1 MGKFLTNTKIPYK
14 CEVKICYHTMQGPN
28 PKGTPNL
35 ILHKDGHKYRVRS
48 ELLIFKDDKMLIS
61 KIDNKINQYGCRY
74 KLPGGGVDDANE
86 YIEEAAAREAEEEVR
101 IRTTNVRYT
110 GKYYDG
116 LYDIVPEW
124 HKHTLHLDG
133 IEYDGYISF
142 ICTAEYAGKYNGYI
156 KKMDRDDTIK
166 TAKFYSY
173 DEVKSILK
181 PVHRKIFFEYLL
193 NKNILKFNEWMNEN
207 IRYGK
212 LVNGKA
218 VLNPDD
224 YDDYV
229 TISPDALYQN
239 KVGVCWDYVEYEA
252 NFFKEKFHM
261 KQTCDEPKHMEFAL
275 YYMQHS
281 DRDKDMP
288 THTWLAYNINGTFN
302 IFESSWYANRGIH
315 VFSSEDE
322 MISYYLNKQ
331 ESFYKE
337 KKNPLHSPV
346 IIRYNPRKK
355 YGLSPEEYMK
365 SVWND
370 GTRVKINRVDISQEA
385 YTSHFVTEGILPK
398 LVFYHGSGT
407 EIKGNTI
414 KADSMMLGN
423 KIEAPS
429 YAVFMWR
436 KKENAYPWALYNLIR
451 RICEKTN
458 PDMFKKVRLDLFET
472 PIKINIEESAYDTL
486 LNATLGKKCYVYG
499 CSTNISD
506 LGLGHSAYLDEVV
519 SKKDVRI
526 VKRETITVTN
536 KFFTDNTSVKTLEWF
551 LDPANKNKYR
561 SKYAGLLTRG
571 LPNLLMHGD
580 DTVFSLRSRIKDK
593 IKEGKYK
600 HGDDLNIIIADI
612 NKELNESYT
621 SVTEAWNT
629 TEMYHGSDLKL
640 DVIKPTAYNRGNRLK
655 KESWSVFMWPTYDL
669 AYKWAIFIAIRNI
682 IRGCEKQ
689 GLAHTPRG
697 MHVSVGFNKYDF
709 KVFAVEEDIPFI
721 VEKMTGVKAY
731 VYTLDCPIDTNFGFG
746 NNNGQPEYSY
756 DGELKPKK
764 RKEIILTKKLLLDFI
779 EPVSLEEYQT
789 RTKNAFEKNIRGP
802 LGLIFYPGWDVI
814 KRWKYVYCRIG
825 TGEINPGD
833 DLSEVM
839 KNFNDEEYQRARKA
853 FRLMKYGHESYNG
866 GDMMENT
873 HFVTEGFFD
882 RFKTKYSD
890 GDLIKEN
897 DRLLKGIKYGNDSH
911 WSTHTKPVSDKLYN
925 MGPDKTGPSDRKAII
940 PIALKILRE
949 RLKRIKDTNFHKAI
963 KPCKYEQDEL
973 RDWINKGEPLPI
985 ATWDMWKFTPKART
999 DDNADIYFNALM
1011 NNYLNDCNIR
1021 LGNRSFK
1028 LINQGDWDDG
1038 YISISDRNFVD
1049 ESTVPEINHFV
1060 TESGGGTYDYPLTA
1074 KNKEK
1079 FMHELPSIAKAEVG
1093 RGYRGLVHCK
1103 LDQPTAHPI
1112 AFVNISI
1119 TDGTVQASHGNPSV
1133 IGRLT
1138 AKLKKDI
1145 SPNKKAVK
1153 ENASHFVMV
1162 NEEENRPLINPYN
1175 KHGNIKVTRRAT
1187 HRKPI
1192 KHPSLIKKYVNSHE
1206 NYTDFF

>member
-1 MGKFLTNTKIPYK
+1 
-14 CEVKICYHTMQGPN
+14 MQGPN

-74 KLPGGGVDDANE
+74 KLPGGGVDDVNE

-173 DEVKSILK
+173 DEVKSILR
-181 PVHRKIFFEYLL
+181 PVHKKIFEEYLL

-252 NFFKEKFHM
+252 KIFKEKFHM

-281 DRDKDMP
+281 DKDKDMP
-288 THTWLAYNINGTFN
+288 THTWLVYNINGTFN

-370 GTRVKINRVDISQEA
+370 GTRIKINRVNISHESYTSVTEAWNTTEMYHGSDLKLDVIKPTAYNRGNRLKKESWSVFMWPTYDLAYKWAIFIAIRNIIRGYEKQGLAHTPRGMHVSIGFNKYDFKVFAVEEDIPFIVEKMTGVKAYVYTLDCPIDTNFGFGNNNAQPEYSYDGELKPKKRKEITLTKNLLLDFIEPVSLEEYETRTKNAFEKNIRGPLGLIFYPGWDVIKRWKYVYCRLGTGEINPGDDLSEVMKNFNDEEYQRARKAFRLMKYGHES

-458 PDMFKKVRLDLFET
+458 PDMFKKVRLDLFKT
-472 PIKINIEESAYDTL
+472 PIKINIEESVYDTL

-499 CSTNISD
+499 CSANITD

-526 VKRETITVTN
+526 VKREVITVTN

-571 LPNLLMHGD
+571 LPNLLMYGD

-612 NKELNESYT
+612 NKELNESY
-621 SVTEAWNT
+621 
-629 TEMYHGSDLKL
+629 
-640 DVIKPTAYNRGNRLK
+640 
-655 KESWSVFMWPTYDL
+655 
-669 AYKWAIFIAIRNI
+669 
-682 IRGCEKQ
+682 
-689 GLAHTPRG
+689 
-697 MHVSVGFNKYDF
+697 
-709 KVFAVEEDIPFI
+709 
-721 VEKMTGVKAY
+721 
-731 VYTLDCPIDTNFGFG
+731 
-746 NNNGQPEYSY
+746 
-756 DGELKPKK
+756 
-764 RKEIILTKKLLLDFI
+764 
-779 EPVSLEEYQT
+779 
-789 RTKNAFEKNIRGP
+789 
-802 LGLIFYPGWDVI
+802 
-814 KRWKYVYCRIG
+814 
-825 TGEINPGD
+825 
-833 DLSEVM
+833 
-839 KNFNDEEYQRARKA
+839 
-853 FRLMKYGHESYNG
+853 NG
-866 GDMMENT
+866 GGIMKHT

-882 RFKTKYSD
+882 RFKTKHSD

-911 WSTHTKPVSDKLYN
+911 WSTHAKPVSDKLYN
-925 MGPDKTGPSDRKAII
+925 MSPDKTEPSDRKAII
-940 PIALKILRE
+940 PIAIKILKE
-949 RLKRIKDTNFHKAI
+949 RLKRIKNTNFHKAI

-1079 FMHELPSIAKAEVG
+1079 FMHELPSIAKAEIG

-1103 LDQPTAHPI
+1103 LDQPVAHPI

-1175 KHGNIKVTRRAT
+1175 KHGNIKITRRAT
-1187 HRKPI
+1187 HKKPI
-1192 KHPSLIKKYVNSHE
+1192 KHPSLIKKYVNSYE